1 MMYNRRNVI
10 KNYSG
15 FSYKPGKGEC
25 NGISHQNGEFTAC
38 TVVHTCDRYYL
49 QQAENR
55 LGGREADE
63 RPRAEPEPDRGGEA
77 AFSDL
82 YPAGR
87 EG

>member
-38 TVVHTCDRYYL
+38 TAVHTCDRYYL

-55 LGGREADE
+55 VKGRAGKPVEPSFEPCSALQYHRLILVPCGE
-63 RPRAEPEPDRGGEA
+63 R
-77 AFSDL
+77 
-82 YPAGR
+82 
-87 EG
+87 